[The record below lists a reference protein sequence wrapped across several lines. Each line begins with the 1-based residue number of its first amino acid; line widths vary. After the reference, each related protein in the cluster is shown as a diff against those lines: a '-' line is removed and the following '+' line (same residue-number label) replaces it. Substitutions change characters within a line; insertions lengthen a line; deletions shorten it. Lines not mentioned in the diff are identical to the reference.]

1 MGRSGASQMP
11 QQLSEPRTSDQ
22 FHILLKEYN
31 EDREV
36 SGRSELN
43 KSLAEAWDKP
53 STYGTDPEHSHMS
66 SGKWKE
72 SKIVS
77 IEANAMDLLCSRLEL
92 KSSSVKTVY
101 NIGSQS
107 FFLCLSL
114 SRHSSLQMREL

>member
-1 MGRSGASQMP
+1 MG
-11 QQLSEPRTSDQ
+11 LPRCLNSFGNQGQTSDQ

-31 EDREV
+31 EGREV
-36 SGRSELN
+36 SGRSVN
-43 KSLAEAWDKP
+43 KSLAEVWDKP
-53 STYGTDPEHSHMS
+53 STYGTDPEHRRMS

-77 IEANAMDLLCSRLEL
+77 IEANEMDLLCSSLEL

>member
-31 EDREV
+31 KGREV

-72 SKIVS
+72 SKIVF
-77 IEANAMDLLCSRLEL
+77 IEANAMCSRLEL

-114 SRHSSLQMREL
+114 SRHSSLQMREV